1 VLSWGGADCSD
12 HTCAAPRHATRE
24 CEEAYAEYPRRTTFF
39 RNVQPPPNVVP
50 RKFQMMLA
58 QGGIH
63 PRGVVLTNEFFQLP
77 LALNVSLLQEEVD
90 ALLETGEW
98 EGATA
103 ENEKQGVVSKHFR
116 LTKSVSKDLEGPF
129 VEVENRLQRSPYL
142 RSVLAALGGVVGNVA
157 LMSVEPGGE
166 VEAHFDTSAYWEP
179 RVRVHIPIRTNKKA
193 IFKCGQ
199 VGDMHK
205 VNMKVGKVYV
215 FDNHVAHEV
224 QNQGSSLR
232 IHLTVDLVGSRR
244 FWNLME
250 GSRFLGS
257 VRRKAT
263 MLDINVTKME
273 ESRIAIESWRD
284 ADLQDAGLHDCKGT
298 VDALGSTAAYLGL
311 EEAAR
316 QLGKDW
322 CEEIAAE
329 GLDRAGE
336 VRLLQNRA
344 AAMSC
349 GMGVDAAV
357 LPSGLPE
364 LVDVADSISE
374 VHRMAEAHR
383 ELQTYG
389 ATQY

>member
-1 VLSWGGADCSD
+1 MRMMRSVVCLAVLSWGGADCSD

-179 RVRVHIPIRTNKKA
+179 RVRVHIPIRRGLLKPSGTTSPGRS
-193 IFKCGQ
+193 C
-199 VGDMHK
+199 
-205 VNMKVGKVYV
+205 
-215 FDNHVAHEV
+215 
-224 QNQGSSLR
+224 
-232 IHLTVDLVGSRR
+232 TDLPNVISICFPAPLSGERGPVLEQRR
-244 FWNLME
+244 RWNSKLIKN
-250 GSRFLGS
+250 
-257 VRRKAT
+257 VRCRGWYT
-263 MLDINVTKME
+263 
-273 ESRIAIESWRD
+273 
-284 ADLQDAGLHDCKGT
+284 LQ
-298 VDALGSTAAYLGL
+298 
-311 EEAAR
+311 EAAR

-389 ATQY
+389 ATQH